1 VFKDLEASDLSFDD
15 LNTRVERIERT
26 LKEILSW
33 IKLANKPTLKSV
45 LLQELDSDEKKK
57 VYELTDGFRSQND
70 IESQTKVTRRMV
82 GYYWQKWYSL
92 GILVMSDQRKGR
104 MQKIAQLDEVGIT
117 VTVTERDTDLIEFR
131 PRYLKNILANERIF
145 PERQQLADF
154 AASVLRLE
162 KSLID
167 NLTKEDLIEVIIN
180 TFEHSDRAMQSSF
193 MQALESRTRDIQSSE
208 FNKYFQAWEKQ
219 ITK

>member
-1 VFKDLEASDLSFDD
+1 MFKDLEASDLSFDD

>member
-1 VFKDLEASDLSFDD
+1 MSFDD

-33 IKLANKPTLKSV
+33 IKLANKPTLKSI

-92 GILVMSDQRKGR
+92 GILIMSDQRKGR

-117 VTVTERDTDLIEFR
+117 VTASERDTDLIEFR

-162 KSLID
+162 KSSIY
-167 NLTKEDLIEVIIN
+167 NLTKEDLIEAIIN
-180 TFEHSDRAMQSSF
+180 TFEHSDRVMQSSF